1 MPFTEEVH
9 YFYLYL
15 KNHIEDKHG
24 VTCLR
29 GDADVL
35 TVPLLEKIKDYI
47 RNADIIIAHW
57 SGRNPNVFYELGLAH
72 ALGKKVILITRDPIK
87 EAPTDIRHFEF
98 IPYSLGRHVEFLE
111 LLDNAL
117 HRVFID
123 RYEDLYKVATDLFHT
138 FRNSTDARVEIAT
151 KELFIQRVTAAGRT
165 RDLPSPD
172 DKWSVMEFALPRIIA
187 DNSDFA
193 IMSGLTRWIT
203 EQLTQRK

>member
-1 MPFTEEVH
+1 MKQTERLCFVIMPFTEEVH

-47 RNADIIIAHW
+47 RNADIIIADC

-123 RYEDLYKVATDLFHT
+123 RYEVLYKVATDLFHT

-151 KELFIQRVTAAGRT
+151 
-165 RDLPSPD
+165 
-172 DKWSVMEFALPRIIA
+172 
-187 DNSDFA
+187 
-193 IMSGLTRWIT
+193 
-203 EQLTQRK
+203 